1 MLFRSRVVEEPDE
14 PVMPLPEPPS
24 DGSDSDGSVDI
35 AVVVPSADSYVTVR
49 DYVGQPFDT
58 AKQDLRTLSLYGVKC
73 ALRYHPS
80 IPSGSIIQ
88 QSPASGE
95 QVLKGT
101 GVYFVVSLGPQKQL
115 VPNVL
120 YKDQAEAERL
130 LAQSGFG
137 SAAQGV
143 TCSYVALGHVAAQTP
158 LGGSE
163 AAPGTKIGLDISS
176 DSTNQPPQS
185 NVTIN
190 QFKPL
195 LDLQVGETFNLA
207 DTLQYSGSA
216 GSIV

>member
-1 MLFRSRVVEEPDE
+1 M
-14 PVMPLPEPPS
+14 
-24 DGSDSDGSVDI
+24 
-35 AVVVPSADSYVTVR
+35 
-49 DYVGQPFDT
+49 
-58 AKQDLRTLSLYGVKC
+58 
-73 ALRYHPS
+73 
-80 IPSGSIIQ
+80 
-88 QSPASGE
+88 
-95 QVLKGT
+95 
-101 GVYFVVSLGPQKQL
+101 
-115 VPNVL
+115 PNVL

-163 AAPGTKIGLDISS
+163 EAPGTKIGLDISS
-176 DSTNQPPQS
+176 DSTNQPSQS

-195 LDLQVGETFNLA
+195 LDLQVGETFDLA

-216 GSIV
+216 ASIVWSSSNPSIAFVPAQPAG